1 MSFGEAKLMF
11 FQWHSVSV
19 KDNSQLSYSCL
30 IFRDRLED
38 MRFMYDTAAE
48 SNTKISFD
56 AVDPFYDALPWFRL
70 IGRYA
75 SFFTLATDQAK

>member
-1 MSFGEAKLMF
+1 
-11 FQWHSVSV
+11 
-19 KDNSQLSYSCL
+19 
-30 IFRDRLED
+30 

-75 SFFTLATDQAK
+75 SFFTPAICTNHANSLLPLSRLTACKLYCILLHFPFGGTNRLVNYV

>member
-1 MSFGEAKLMF
+1 
-11 FQWHSVSV
+11 
-19 KDNSQLSYSCL
+19 
-30 IFRDRLED
+30 

-75 SFFTLATDQAK
+75 VCLHKLYVRTKPTHYRPSNG